1 MILLAGIYY
10 PEGYNWDILVMS
22 KDFTSGAEPE
32 QLRQLFSIGLGE
44 SPLEQQTN
52 RTVSLDIFME
62 KPGSR
67 LGRYKLLSVLG
78 EGGMGLVYLA
88 QQHQP
93 VKRQVAVK
101 IVKPGM
107 DSERVIT
114 RFEAER
120 QALALL
126 NHPNIAHVYDAGTTE
141 AGRPYFVME
150 YVKGLSIIE
159 HCDRHKLT
167 MEDRLY
173 VFWQVCQAVHHA
185 HQKGIIHRDIKP
197 SNILISTQDD
207 QAVPKIIDFGVAK
220 ALSQLLTERT
230 LVTEQGQI
238 VGTPEYMSPEQ
249 AEMTNQDIDTRTD
262 IYSLGVVLY
271 ELLTGTLPFDPDTL
285 REGGADHMRKMIR
298 ETDPKTPST
307 RLSAISGDESQ
318 KLAQLRRTDPR
329 SLTRR
334 LHGDLDWITIRA
346 MDKDRMRRYQTAHA
360 LAEDIQRHLNHEP
373 VLARRPGPIYRMR
386 KFLRRNRTA
395 AIACLAAMILI
406 AAMVGISIMYVKGL
420 QRTSEVQAI
429 EHRNVLTSA
438 MELRSRG
445 QFQDA
450 LDKIKDILSSKHVGP
465 DARLLQARLIL
476 ELQGPTEAVK
486 ELQLLLTAPD
496 DVACQAH
503 FLLARIYLENA
514 PRDPQTSEEYSRKAK
529 EHQQQGE
536 KLFSESAEACFN
548 RSMMAGTVNKTLA
561 WLNRALELNPG
572 HYDSLEARALAYYA
586 LKDYDRMEIDASV
599 MTGNRPNDSQGYA
612 LRAIARREKAIRKD
626 EKGLFADALNDHNKA
641 IQLEGEQAEL
651 AELYDQRRRTHM
663 QMGNFESALADARA
677 CVRLQSDKG
686 IHHFHVFCAL
696 VALGRYDDAKAQ
708 YERIIDSGL
717 MGKQRFNMSA
727 AKHVS
732 DSLDAGLPWHPAPSR
747 PEGPA
752 FLAMQE
758 SAEVYQQLAK
768 KARRVVPDGFCPTW
782 SPDGTELAYSSG
794 THGFS
799 GIEILNLETGKT
811 RLLTVP
817 GFDPAWSPDGR
828 FIAFNRTRKPLLL
841 ADVGAKH
848 EEGAAPWR
856 QRELWLI
863 RADGSEDPRFLAH
876 GAPSTW
882 SRDPSRVFYK
892 SMQDGKICSISIQGG
907 EPVPHV
913 RWGGYYPAVSPD
925 GRHVACYGPNGRP
938 KILDL
943 ATGSVVAEIACAPG
957 AGCAGWFPNGQELS
971 AGGWPEAGL
980 WICELDPAMQITK
993 ASKVLKGSFIR
1004 SSWSPD
1010 RGRIA
1015 INRVLGEPYREIW
1028 VADLDPNL
1036 SAAEALGPGQTLEQH
1051 YQELIGLYTRR
1062 IEIDPEYP
1070 EHYVSLAS
1078 VYSDLGDKDKARESL
1093 DGFAKRVKDVSVRR
1107 THIAAAASSRA
1118 AASYGRLGFGWL
1130 SQDAGFAME
1139 LYRRAHELDPGNW
1152 YYLWGLGGTHASTG
1166 QLDQAIAKYTESR
1179 KLPGGENSLNYFGLA
1194 MAHGSKGQRDE
1205 AVGWYEKAME
1215 QTLKNIRGAYLHQVL
1230 DAVHSQASRQ
1240 LGIKFQEETP

>member
-1 MILLAGIYY
+1 VLLASVLIDYVSMTMTQEDSIFGTE
-10 PEGYNWDILVMS
+10 PDDLKRLVR
-22 KDFTSGAEPE
+22 FGLEPE
-32 QLRQLFSIGLGE
+32 DARAQEDKSPPTAAVDELLERPGARIG
-44 SPLEQQTN
+44 Q
-52 RTVSLDIFME
+52 
-62 KPGSR
+62 
-67 LGRYKLLSVLG
+67 YKLLRVLG
-78 EGGMGLVYLA
+78 EGGMGIVYLA
-88 QQHQP
+88 QQDKP
-93 VKRQVAVK
+93 VVREVALK
-101 IVKPGM
+101 LIKPGM
-107 DSERVIT
+107 DSKRVMA
-114 RFEAER
+114 RFEAEE
-120 QALALL
+120 QALAMME
-126 NHPNIAHVYDAGTTE
+126 HPHVARVYDAGLTGS
-141 AGRPYFVME
+141 GRPYFVME
-150 YVKGLSIIE
+150 YVKGVSITE
-159 HCDRHKLT
+159 HCDREKLDI
-167 MEDRLY
+167 EARLGL
-173 VFWQVCQAVHHA
+173 FLQVCEAVQYA

-197 SNILISTQDD
+197 SNIQVAIHGEK
-207 QAVPKIIDFGVAK
+207 AVPKIIDFGVAK

-230 LVTEQGQI
+230 LVTEQGQM

-271 ELLTGTLPFDPDTL
+271 ELLTGTLPFDSDTL

-298 ETDPKTPST
+298 EQDPKTPST
-307 RLSAISGDESQ
+307 RLAELQASHKSKIKNLKSKIAN
-318 KLAQLRRTDPR
+318 
-329 SLTRR
+329 
-334 LHGDLDWITIRA
+334 DLDWITIKA
-346 MDKDRMRRYQTAHA
+346 MDKDRMRRFQTAHA

-386 KFLRRNRTA
+386 KFLRRHRTA
-395 AIACLAAMILI
+395 ALACVAALILI
-406 AAMVGISIMYVKGL
+406 AAMVGVSVMYVQGL
-420 QRTSEVQAI
+420 RRSSAVQAI
-429 EHRNVLTSA
+429 EHRNLLTSA
-438 MELRSRG
+438 LELRSKGR
-445 QFQDA
+445 FQGA

-476 ELQGPTEAVK
+476 ELEGPTEAVK

-496 DVACQAH
+496 ELACQAH

-514 PRDPQTSEEYSRKAK
+514 PRDPQISEEYSRRAK

-548 RSMMAGTVNKTLA
+548 RSMMAGTVNKTLE
-561 WLNRALELNPG
+561 WLNWALELNPG

-586 LKDYDRMEIDASV
+586 LKDYERMDTDASV
-599 MTGNRPNDSQGYA
+599 MTGNRPTDSQGYA
-612 LRAIARREKAIRKD
+612 LRAIARREQAIRRD

-651 AELYDQRRRTHM
+651 YDQRRRTHM
-663 QMGNFESALADARA
+663 QMGHFESALADARA
-677 CVRLQSDKG
+677 CVRLQPDKG

-727 AKHVS
+727 AKYVS
-732 DSLDAGLPWHPAPSR
+732 DSLDAGLPWHPAPRR
-747 PEGPA
+747 PDGLA
-752 FLAMQE
+752 FLAMHE
-758 SAEVYQQLAK
+758 SAELYQQLAQ

-782 SPDGTELAYSSG
+782 SPDGTELAYARG
-794 THGFS
+794 TQGFT
-799 GIEILNLETGKT
+799 GIEVLNLQTGKT

-817 GFDPAWSPDGR
+817 GIDPAWSPDGR
-828 FIAFNRTRKPLLL
+828 FIAFNRTRKPLHL

-848 EEGAAPWR
+848 ETGYAPWR

-876 GAPSTW
+876 GATPSW

-892 SMQDGKICSISIQGG
+892 SLQDGKICSISIQGG

-913 RWGGYYPAVSPD
+913 RWGGVYPAVSPD
-925 GRHVACYGPNGRP
+925 GTHVACYGLNGRP

-943 ATGSVVAEIACAPG
+943 GTGSVVAEIACAPG
-957 AGCAGWFPNGQELS
+957 AGCAGWSPNGQELS

-980 WICELDPAMQITK
+980 WICELDPAMQTAK
-993 ASKVLKGSFIR
+993 ASKVLKGSFVR

-1015 INRVLGEPYREIW
+1015 FNRALAEPYREIW
-1028 VADLDPNL
+1028 VADLDPKL

-1062 IEIDPEYP
+1062 IEIDPEDP
-1070 EHYVSLAS
+1070 EHYLSLAS

-1093 DGFAKRVKDVSVRR
+1093 HGFAERVKDSSG
-1107 THIAAAASSRA
+1107 AAAA
-1118 AASYGRLGFGWL
+1118 YGRQLGFVWL
-1130 SQDAGFAME
+1130 SQDAGFAIE
-1139 LYRRAHELDPGNW
+1139 LYRRAHELDPGDW
-1152 YYLWGLGGTHASTG
+1152 YYLWGLGAAHASTG

-1179 KLPGGENSLNYFGLA
+1179 KLPRGENSLNYFGLA
-1194 MAHGSKGQRDE
+1194 MAHESKGQRDE

-1215 QTLKNIRGAYLHQVL
+1215 QTPLSHMGAYLLQVL

-1240 LGIKFQEETP
+1240 LGIKTEGETL